1 MSIRPWP
8 WLMLALAVLWLAPA
22 AHAQRSLAETVA
34 TVQPRLV
41 KIYGAGGLKGLE
53 AYQTGFLISPE
64 GHFLTVWSHVL
75 DAENVTVL
83 LHDGRRFEGELL
95 GRDPRL
101 DLALL
106 KIDGADL
113 PHFKLDETPE
123 VQAGTRVLAFS
134 NLYNVATGNEP
145 VSVQSGIIGA
155 VAELNARQGT
165 SNLGYNGPAY
175 FLDAMTNNPGA
186 AGGALTDRK
195 GRLLGMLGKEV
206 RDAQANTWINY
217 ALPLAELRP
226 AALDLLA
233 GKGRPSAPR
242 ERVRPKRAHDLAS
255 LGIALIPD
263 VLVKTPPFI
272 DGIQVDSPA
281 AKAGLKPDDLLLFIN
296 GRLVP
301 SCKQAAEELSY
312 LNRLEE
318 VRLTVQRGAEL
329 IEVMLQAP

>member
-1 MSIRPWP
+1 MC
-8 WLMLALAVLWLAPA
+8 LAALCFAPA
-22 AHAQRSLAETVA
+22 ARAQRSLADIVA
-34 TVQPRLV
+34 AVQPKLV

-64 GHFLTVWSHVL
+64 GHFLTIWSHVL

-106 KIDGADL
+106 KIDATDL
-113 PHFKLDETPE
+113 PYFKLDDPAE
-123 VQAGTRVLAFS
+123 VRVGARVLAFS

-145 VSVQSGIIGA
+145 VSVQSGVIGA
-155 VAELNARQGT
+155 IAELNARQGT
-165 SNLGYNGPAY
+165 SNLGYTGPAY

-195 GRLLGMLGKEV
+195 GRLLGILGKEV

-217 ALPLAELRP
+217 ALPLTEIRP
-226 AALDLLA
+226 AAVDMLA
-233 GKGRPSAPR
+233 GKGRPSSPR

-255 LGIALIPD
+255 LGIALVPD

-272 DGIQVDSPA
+272 DGVQVDSPA

-312 LNRLEE
+312 LNRLED

-329 IEVMLQAP
+329 IEVTLQAP